1 MYETYQSM
9 KQKLDEL
16 LRVNIKQF
24 DEGEGE
30 GSGVGEG
37 KESGDDD
44 QGAGND
50 KGEKKDDK
58 KSAKTF
64 TQEELE
70 AIVTKRLARKEEEKQ
85 KAIAE
90 AEKLAKMNAD
100 EKQQYEF
107 EKLKAENEALKAEK
121 NKVSLGKEA
130 AKMLSEANIFAD
142 DDVLEFVVRADAE
155 QTKVAVSAFTKLVE
169 KKVDEAVKEKLKGTP
184 PKKPT
189 GTPGALTKEDIMK
202 IANASERVKKIQE
215 NPHLFN

>member
-1 MYETYQSM
+1 MYVTYQSM
-9 KQKLDEL
+9 RQQLDEL
-16 LRVNIKQF
+16 LRVNINQF
-24 DEGEGE
+24 DEGEG
-30 GSGVGEG
+30 SGEG
-37 KESGDDD
+37 EGEDSGDGE
-44 QGAGND
+44 QGESD
-50 KGEKKDDK
+50 EQGEKKDDK
-58 KSAKTF
+58 KPPKTF

-70 AIVTKRLARKEEEKQ
+70 EIVTKRIAREKKAAQ
-85 KAIAE
+85 DAIAE

-130 AKMLSEANIFAD
+130 AKMLSEASIVAD
-142 DDVLEFVVRADAE
+142 DEVLEFVVRADAE
-155 QTKVAVSAFTKLVE
+155 QTKVAVSAFTKLVQ

-189 GTPGALTKEDIMK
+189 GTPGALTKEEIMK
-202 IANASERVKKIQE
+202 IKDASERVRKIQE